1 MIVVGMMNLKDLRF
15 KFDKLTPKQKSLFY
29 SALSDQERVMIAKS
43 WAFLARKNQ
52 LAPDEWNSDKPYWVI
67 VSGRGYGKTRTGAET
82 TLDHIE
88 ELGSQ
93 ARVALIASISSD
105 ARDVMIEGESG
116 LLACAQRRGIECTY
130 EPSKRRISFKN
141 GAVATSFTAEE
152 PNRLRGPQHTFAW
165 CDELSSWKYDQ
176 ETWDMMMFGLR
187 LGPCPKVI
195 ITTTPKPRRL
205 MRDLLTS
212 NKSVITRGSTYENRA
227 NLAPQFL
234 KAIEERFEGT
244 RLGRQE
250 IYGDLLEDNPDALWQ
265 PAMIEATRIHDIMH
279 IDDLSHKYNITR
291 IVVAVDPAV
300 TSGDNAD
307 ETGVVVAAK
316 CEDGTFLVL
325 DDQTCK
331 LSPDQWGRL
340 VVDLYHKWNAD
351 RIIGEAN
358 QGGDLIESLLRNI
371 DRSIPYRSVRA
382 TKGKRTRAEPIS
394 ALYEQGKVRHVG
406 CFDKLEDQM
415 CMFTADNFD
424 GSPDRVDALVWAL
437 TELSASKKG
446 GISFI

>member
-1 MIVVGMMNLKDLRF
+1 MNLSELRLLW
-15 KFDKLTPKQKSLFY
+15 DKLDASQKRELY
-29 SALSDQERVMIAKS
+29 SKLSDEEKLMVAKS

-52 LAPDEWNSDKPYWVI
+52 IAPREWGSDKPYWVI
-67 VSGRGYGKTRTGAET
+67 IAGRGYGKTRTGAET

-88 ELGSQ
+88 KLGGQ
-93 ARVALIASISSD
+93 ARVALLASISSD

-116 LLACAQRRGIECTY
+116 LLACAHRRGLDCTY
-130 EPSKRRISFKN
+130 EPSKRRVTFKN
-141 GAVATSFTAEE
+141 GAIATSFTAEE

-187 LGPCPKVI
+187 LGPCPMVV
-195 ITTTPKPRRL
+195 ITTTPKPRAL
-205 MRDLLTS
+205 MRELLKS
-212 NKSVITRGSTYENRA
+212 DKSVITRGSTYENKA

-234 KAIEERFEGT
+234 KAIEARFEGT

-265 PAMIEATRIHDIMH
+265 PSMIESTRIHDVMDIE
-279 IDDLSHKYNITR
+279 DLSFKYNITR

-300 TSGDNAD
+300 TSGDKAD
-307 ETGVVVAAK
+307 ETGIVVAGK
-316 CEDGTFLVL
+316 CEDGTFLIL

-331 LSPDQWGRL
+331 DTPEQWGRR
-340 VVDLYHKWNAD
+340 VIDLYHKWNAD

-371 DRSIPYRSVRA
+371 DPSIPYKSVRA

-394 ALYEQGKVRHVG
+394 ALYEQEKVRHVG
-406 CFDKLEDQM
+406 CFEKLEDQM

-437 TELSASKKG
+437 TELSAVRRG
-446 GISFI
+446 GISFL

>member
-1 MIVVGMMNLKDLRF
+1 MTMDLKDLRL
-15 KFDKLTPKQKSLFY
+15 KFDKLSAKQRTDFFKTLTQDEQV
-29 SALSDQERVMIAKS
+29 LIAKS

-52 LAPDEWNSDKPYWVI
+52 LAPLEWNSEKPYWVI

-88 ELGSQ
+88 ELGGQ

-130 EPSKRRISFKN
+130 EPSKRRVSFKN

-187 LGPCPKVI
+187 LGPCPKVV
-195 ITTTPKPRRL
+195 ITTTPKPRQL
-205 MRDLLTS
+205 MRYLLKS
-212 NKSVITRGSTYENRA
+212 DKSVITKGSTYENKA

-234 KAIEERFEGT
+234 KAIEERYDGT

-250 IYGDLLEDNPDALWQ
+250 IYGELLEDNPDALWQ
-265 PAMIEATRIHDIMH
+265 PSMIEAARLPDEGLSPE
-279 IDDLSHKYNITR
+279 DLAYKYDFVR

-300 TSGDNAD
+300 TSGDKAD
-307 ETGVVVAAK
+307 ETGIMVAAK
-316 CEDGTFLVL
+316 CREGNYYILSDGT
-325 DDQTCK
+325 CR
-331 LSPDQWGRL
+331 LSPEQWGR
-340 VVDLYHKWNAD
+340 VVVNLYHKWSAD
-351 RIIGEAN
+351 RVIGEAN

-371 DRSIPYRSVRA
+371 DLSIPYRSVRA

-394 ALYEQGKVRHVG
+394 ALYEQGKVRHIG
-406 CFDKLEDQM
+406 CFDQLEDQM
-415 CMFTADNFD
+415 CMFTSDNFD

-437 TELSASKKG
+437 TELSSSKRG
-446 GISFI
+446 GISFL